1 MFLDIN
7 VSLTYQ
13 PSHSCYRTKIV
24 YGLFFLYCIKYEQ
37 KKTTHLYSDTPK
49 RIHNPDITVA
59 GKFSCWKTALVHCYE
74 KMVEKEQ
81 GKEEKKD
88 PTLSEQ
94 ASIKTVAT
102 DFVNVDIT
110 VKGKKNEDVPV
121 KVKIWDSQGK
131 KDLNLW
137 YLTQLKIHKVS
148 FLFMISQ

>member
-1 MFLDIN
+1 MGKLFCKKKKKPEPPP
-7 VSLTYQ
+7 Q
-13 PSHSCYRTKIV
+13 PKVPILSILAIGNSV
-24 YGLFFLYCIKYEQ
+24 VG
-37 KKTTHLYSDTPK
+37 
-49 RIHNPDITVA
+49 
-59 GKFSCWKTALVHCYE
+59 KTALVHCYE

-94 ASIKTVAT
+94 ASLKTVAT